1 MFLIDVVHVKPLEGR
16 KLELT
21 FKDGLRAVVDMDQV
35 IDRFE
40 GVFAPLNDPDYFRQ
54 VHVDPEIGTI
64 VWPNG
69 ADVCPDVLY
78 SYASGKPI
86 IVNGERVLN

>member
-35 IDRFE
+35 IERLE
-40 GVFAPLNDPDYFRQ
+40 GVFAPLTRRPGNRHGRLAERRRRVSRCAVLLCLGQTDYR
-54 VHVDPEIGTI
+54 
-64 VWPNG
+64 
-69 ADVCPDVLY
+69 
-78 SYASGKPI
+78 
-86 IVNGERVLN
+86 ER